1 MKSSLHGLRPKKRT
15 GVSRGFTLV
24 EMMVAISLLMLLM
37 LVTVYILSAVT
48 TIDTRTR
55 AKVDTFREARAGFE
69 VMTRRVSQAMLNTYW
84 DYEFPM
90 TGGKPDTSKPPTRY
104 VRQSELHF
112 ISGPMRAGGA
122 SALLPTTSGM
132 QSVTHGI
139 FFQSPQG
146 LSTAPSTT
154 VSANLPNTL
163 NASGYFVEYTSDMA
177 QKMERGYTDRPDFL
191 GKDTPLPAERWRFR
205 LTEFNQGSEYLQVYR
220 ATAKIPTIKPLDW
233 FQVPLKRPFL
243 ASNTG
248 NPPEPINTRVLAE
261 NVIALII
268 LPHRSPNDP
277 VPPGAKTQL
286 APNYLYNSRGYVSAT
301 DDYTALSRNQLP
313 PMVQVTM
320 VVLDERSA
328 ERLQAAL
335 SAPDKMTNATDKLG
349 LTGGTIVPFS
359 KPSTIANPPAK
370 DEKDKYLSDLQE
382 LEKKLVGLNL
392 NYRIFST
399 DVSILQARW
408 SE

>member
-1 MKSSLHGLRPKKRT
+1 MKSSLRGLRPKKRT
-15 GVSRGFTLV
+15 GVRRGFTLV

-84 DYEFPM
+84 DYEFPNNNR
-90 TGGKPDTSKPPTRY
+90 SLPPTRY

-112 ISGPMRAGGA
+112 ISGPTKSGGA
-122 SALLPTTSGM
+122 SALLPVVGM

-146 LSTAPSTT
+146 LSTAASTT

-163 NASGYFVEYTSDMA
+163 NASGYFLEYTSDMA

-220 ATAKIPTIKPLDW
+220 ATAKVPTIKPLDW

-243 ASNTG
+243 TSNAA
-248 NPPEPINTRVLAE
+248 NPSEPINTRVLAE

-320 VVLDERSA
+320 VVIDERSA

-349 LTGGTIVPFS
+349 LTGSTVVPFS

-382 LEKKLVGLNL
+382 LEKKLVSLNL